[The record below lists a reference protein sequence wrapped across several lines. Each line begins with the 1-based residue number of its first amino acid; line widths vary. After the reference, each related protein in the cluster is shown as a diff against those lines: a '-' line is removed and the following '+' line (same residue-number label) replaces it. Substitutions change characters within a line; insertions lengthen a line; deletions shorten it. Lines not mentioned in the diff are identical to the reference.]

1 MTNCSFENT
10 LMLNLGVLQIKI
22 DMKTNG
28 LAEVYQLAK
37 NTEIQE

>member
-1 MTNCSFENT
+1 
-10 LMLNLGVLQIKI
+10 LGVLQIKI

-37 NTEIQE
+37 NTEIQEWMIN